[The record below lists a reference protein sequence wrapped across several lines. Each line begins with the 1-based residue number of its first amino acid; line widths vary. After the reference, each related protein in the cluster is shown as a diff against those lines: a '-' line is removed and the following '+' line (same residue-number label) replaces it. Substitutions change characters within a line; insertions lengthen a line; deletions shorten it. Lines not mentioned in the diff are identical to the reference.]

1 MVARMPLENILVARV
16 CHDLITPCNAISLGL
31 DAFQSSNDKQMLSY
45 VKEGADKANTIL
57 KFTRELFSKKNDD
70 FLYQTRSLNGDIST
84 FAKTYNIEATF
95 SAGTESIPCKIGRS
109 TLFFTAILRDIL
121 PYGGKASFFVDD
133 NSLKL
138 VYSGQN
144 VVAFKLFDASQEITS
159 RNVLL
164 FKLSELLSEASAKV
178 FCETAGQV
186 AVCF

>member
-1 MVARMPLENILVARV
+1 MRMPLENILVARI

-45 VKEGADKANTIL
+45 VKEGADKANTVL
-57 KFTRELFSKKNDD
+57 KFTRELFSKKNEN
-70 FLYQTRSLNGDIST
+70 FLYQARSLNNDISS

-95 SAGTESIPCKIGRS
+95 SADTESISYTVGQGI
-109 TLFFTAILRDIL
+109 LFFTAILRDLL
-121 PYGGKASFFVDD
+121 PYGGKASFFVDN

-138 VYSGQN
+138 IYSGQN
-144 VVAFKLFDASQEITS
+144 VVAFKLLDTSQEITS

-164 FKLSELLSEASAKV
+164 FKLSELLSETSAKV

>member
-1 MVARMPLENILVARV
+1 MPLENVLVARI

-45 VKEGADKANTIL
+45 VKEGVDKANTIL
-57 KFTRELFSKKNDD
+57 KFTRELFSKKSDD
-70 FLYQTRSLNGDIST
+70 FLYQARSLNDNISV
-84 FAKTYNIEATF
+84 FAKTYNIEASL
-95 SAGTESIPCKIGRS
+95 SADTESISCKIGQS
-109 TLFFTAILRDIL
+109 TLFFTAILRDLI
-121 PYGGKASFFVDD
+121 PYGGKASFFVDS

-144 VVAFKLFDASQEITS
+144 IVAFKLFDSSQELTS

-178 FCETAGQV
+178 FCETVGQI